1 MDYLSSVMSER
12 AHGDPF
18 DLEDP
23 TRRRKLERNSQ
34 KTQGEEAGKV
44 AETVKSAPGP
54 KILLRATVAD
64 ASVEQEREV
73 VRSEARAPANRSR
86 RARADRHHPRGSSRA
101 AMSLPGWH
109 GIISVSTAIV
119 GLFDARRAGARDR
132 ARVGLRRTEGS
143 PPKIRLDRPRDA
155 MHIGCTSITV
165 VGRAEGA
172 VIDAVN
178 ACRGPS

>member
-23 TRRRKLERNSQ
+23 TRRRKLERNSRR
-34 KTQGEEAGKV
+34 TQGEEAGKV

-54 KILLRATVAD
+54 KILLRATGAD

-86 RARADRHHPRGSSRA
+86 RARADRHHPDIADRDRGARPSSGLQSSAGCAVRA
-101 AMSLPGWH
+101 FGRGHRPS
-109 GIISVSTAIV
+109 AIRNRADATHA
-119 GLFDARRAGARDR
+119 LARRTNTC
-132 ARVGLRRTEGS
+132 RTGQS
-143 PPKIRLDRPRDA
+143 
-155 MHIGCTSITV
+155 
-165 VGRAEGA
+165 A
-172 VIDAVN
+172 VTT
-178 ACRGPS
+178 